1 MSNNPYGHPYPGA
14 PGGPGGGVGPPGYPQ
29 MMPQNYPPQTQA
41 FHGVMQQQQQNPGK
55 LELFSKCQTPV
66 HLTNLYLFSFA
77 VYTAYGSNQNMY
89 PQIHQ
94 QQQQMPPQQQQQPQ
108 HLMKLE
114 HPQQQQQPPP
124 MSYHPHPQSNNFHN
138 VSALA
143 SPPNLRPGPV
153 NSAASQPPVQNRP
166 SMPPVQ
172 NRPSMPVQNRPSM
185 SVQNRPPMNRPPQ
198 PLNMPMRAKLPP
210 GIQVQRTN
218 SPPTTPKSVPNLPSS
233 IQIQREPAKTVTRP
247 KLPAG
252 ISISQGSPASSNA
265 SVENKLPKSVSIS
278 RTPNSSGGSES
289 GMNRLKNL
297 AGISLVGNNSN
308 NGGNSGLSITRNNG
322 STETKSHALDRL
334 SQLNVSISGGNKP
347 QPAAKQSTPP
357 PVQAPPRPV
366 VQTPPKLQPGK

>member
-1 MSNNPYGHPYPGA
+1 M
-14 PGGPGGGVGPPGYPQ
+14 
-29 MMPQNYPPQTQA
+29 
-41 FHGVMQQQQQNPGK
+41 
-55 LELFSKCQTPV
+55 
-66 HLTNLYLFSFA
+66 
-77 VYTAYGSNQNMY
+77 YTAYGNNQNMY
-89 PQIHQ
+89 PQMM
-94 QQQQMPPQQQQQPQ
+94 QQQQMPPQQQPQQ
-108 HLMKLE
+108 LKLE
-114 HPQQQQQPPP
+114 HPQQQPPP
-124 MSYHPHPQSNNFHN
+124 MSYHPQSNNFHN

-153 NSAASQPPVQNRP
+153 NSVASQPPVQNRP
-166 SMPPVQ
+166 SVPPLQGRPSMPVQNRPPMPVQ

-185 SVQNRPPMNRPPQ
+185 SVQNRPSMPVQNRPPMNRPSQ
-198 PLNMPMRAKLPP
+198 PMNMPMRAKLPP

-218 SPPTTPKSVPNLPSS
+218 SPPTTPKSVSNLPSS
-233 IQIQREPAKTVTRP
+233 IQINREPAKTATRP

-252 ISISQGSPASSNA
+252 ISISQGSPSSSNA

-278 RTPNSSGGSES
+278 RTPNSGGGSES

-308 NGGNSGLSITRNNG
+308 SSGNSGLSITRNNG

-347 QPAAKQSTPP
+347 QQAAKQSTPP

-366 VQTPPKLQPGK
+366 VQTPPRPQPGKKTEMSQLCLVTLF